1 MIIKLF
7 SYYNIDKEQYIEV
20 KISKTRF
27 HYKRNCNMML
37 GIKMIK
43 KKKLS
48 ETILDPKKLIFAS
61 AFSLGEKSTTC
72 SV

>member
-20 KISKTRF
+20 KISKARF

-37 GIKMIK
+37 GIKIIK

-48 ETILDPKKLIFAS
+48 ETILDPQKIDIC
-61 AFSLGEKSTTC
+61 LGF
-72 SV
+72 